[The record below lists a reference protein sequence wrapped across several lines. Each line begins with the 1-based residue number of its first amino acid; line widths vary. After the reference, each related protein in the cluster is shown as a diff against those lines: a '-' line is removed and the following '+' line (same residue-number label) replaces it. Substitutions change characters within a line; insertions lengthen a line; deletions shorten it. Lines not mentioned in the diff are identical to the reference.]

1 MTDWINIVFIPL
13 NQPLQN
19 SGSILSSPSMVTA
32 LVALVLGLIN
42 IYIQWRDKQ
51 PSIEVKVSEHVDS
64 VHSLSHDPER
74 IISIIGTNKGQI
86 PVEIIGYA
94 FYLPNRTAFWLG
106 EDYTSRVLP
115 RSYCERWEY
124 SDNIAE
130 SLKAEPFGFSGTIK
144 LIALLRDSSG
154 NMYWSKPFQFDIER
168 ASRGVKGQRIFSRE
182 DLGIP
187 QWTALDR
194 IKDNLRKVLG
204 PKIIGP

>member
-1 MTDWINIVFIPL
+1 MTDWINIIFMPL
-13 NQPLQN
+13 DQPLQD
-19 SGSILSSPSMVTA
+19 SGSIFSSPSMVTA
-32 LVALVLGLIN
+32 LVALALGIIN

-51 PSIEVKVSEHVDS
+51 PSVEVKVLEHVDS

-74 IISIIGTNKGQI
+74 VISIIGTNKGQI

-94 FYLPNRTAFWLG
+94 FYLPNRTAFSLG
-106 EDYTSRVLP
+106 KDYTSRVLP

-130 SLKAEPFGFSGTIK
+130 YLKAQPYKFSGTIK
-144 LIALLRDSSG
+144 LIAWLRDSSG
-154 NMYWSKPFQFDIER
+154 NIYWSKPFQFDIER
-168 ASRGVKGQRIFSRE
+168 ASRGVRGQRVFSPE

-187 QWTALDR
+187 RRTALDR

-204 PKIIGP
+204 PKILGP